1 MRLLVFALE
10 NHPEDL
16 ETLQAYGDMAEDLA
30 DLVDDFINDDDTEE
44 EDRCQP
50 ARGPERLAVAAWLAL
65 LASLEN
71 RCAAVG
77 LPLKVGWL
85 AGWLFLT

>member
-50 ARGPERLAVAAWLAL
+50 ARGP
-65 LASLEN
+65 
-71 RCAAVG
+71 
-77 LPLKVGWL
+77 
-85 AGWLFLT
+85 